1 MSFGTSKDYF
11 LYNKINYL
19 TLIKNEE
26 LMRLANIR
34 GGHLQDGE

>member
-26 LMRLANIR
+26 QMRLANIR